1 MGTLVA
7 LFMYATIIGVIALV
21 AYFVIKKAV
30 KDGLREYDE
39 EKIRNERY

>member
-1 MGTLVA
+1 MVSFVA
-7 LFMYATIIGVIALV
+7 LFMHAIIIGVIALV
-21 AYFVIKKAV
+21 AYFVIKKAI